1 MGKKKSCY
9 ILLISHKGV
18 PTEWPVAQA
27 TLGETFERLKN
38 MCAYELSMGGSLKML
53 DADRKVIEE
62 VRGPQVV

>member
-53 DADRKVIEE
+53 DAE
-62 VRGPQVV
+62 P